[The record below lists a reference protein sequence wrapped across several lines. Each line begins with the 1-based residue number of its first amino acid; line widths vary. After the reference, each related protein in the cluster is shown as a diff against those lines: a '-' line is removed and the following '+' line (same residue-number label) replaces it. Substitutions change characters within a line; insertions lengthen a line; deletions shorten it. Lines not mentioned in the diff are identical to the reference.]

1 MKLMNKSLL
10 VKHALSCNNQ
20 NRFTVKEMEEGRGGA
35 MLIGRTKKKGWI
47 SRLENGS
54 EIRIGRVHIYFP
66 PNEITSKNGRLNGH
80 FINVCTT
87 RR

>member
-1 MKLMNKSLL
+1 
-10 VKHALSCNNQ
+10 
-20 NRFTVKEMEEGRGGA
+20 

-54 EIRIGRVHIYFP
+54 EVRIGRVRIYFP

-80 FINVCTT
+80 FINSCTT

>member
-1 MKLMNKSLL
+1 
-10 VKHALSCNNQ
+10 
-20 NRFTVKEMEEGRGGA
+20 MEEGRGGG

-54 EIRIGRVHIYFP
+54 EVRIGRVRIYFP

-80 FINVCTT
+80 FINSCTT

>member
-1 MKLMNKSLL
+1 MKLMDKLLL
-10 VKHALSCNNQ
+10 VNHAVNCKNQ
-20 NRFTVKEMEEGRGGA
+20 NGFTVKEMEEGRGRG
-35 MLIGRTKKKGWI
+35 MLIGRTKTKGWI

-54 EIRIGRVHIYFP
+54 EVRIGRVHIYFP

-87 RR
+87 RS